1 MTRKPLFFRPGAPRP
16 SGPTSLRQ
24 CGRGASRPAIPCSFV
39 RGHHVHG
46 THRAFGGSD
55 VVLHRPQ
62 SHIPSSGGTTSLG
75 PDQSSAMR
83 TWCFMTRNPLF
94 FRPGAPR
101 PSGPAGLRR
110 VGRGASRPASP
121 YSFVRG
127 HHVPRAQRAFG
138 GSDVVLHRP
147 QALIPSSGGTTSTRS
162 GGHRVPMLKTKAE
175 GNSRPRISLP
185 LTVGGNFP
193 LFPTAPSPLGAAPIG
208 KHFRPTSFPEVLPI
222 PNPEAHSIRPGLNG
236 LSSPQN
242 RNGSASATGSAALLF
257 PHNQKG

>member
-1 MTRKPLFFRPGAPRP
+1 MVLHDPQALFPSSGGTTSTGPSGPSAGRTWCFTARKAIFLRPGAPRP
-16 SGPTSLRQ
+16 SGPTGLRQ

-39 RGHHVHG
+39 RGHHVP
-46 THRAFGGSD
+46 RAQRASGGSD
-55 VVLHRPQ
+55 VVLH
-62 SHIPSSGGTTSLG
+62 
-75 PDQSSAMR
+75 
-83 TWCFMTRNPLF
+83 
-94 FRPGAPR
+94 
-101 PSGPAGLRR
+101 
-110 VGRGASRPASP
+110 V
-121 YSFVRG
+121 
-127 HHVPRAQRAFG
+127 
-138 GSDVVLHRP
+138 P